1 MRRSVWV
8 MLALPEAPEEV
19 SLATVLRL
27 HMERLRAAVN
37 RPSAV
42 SSSHRG
48 QGWAKERNKRDS
60 LCALMWTL
68 GLSAI
73 VQQRGFPKLK
83 ELVKRIWLFVNAI
96 TSLPQEILFDFYDSS
111 KV

>member
-1 MRRSVWV
+1 

-42 SSSHRG
+42 SSAHRG

-73 VQQRGFPKLK
+73 VQQ
-83 ELVKRIWLFVNAI
+83 
-96 TSLPQEILFDFYDSS
+96 
-111 KV
+111 